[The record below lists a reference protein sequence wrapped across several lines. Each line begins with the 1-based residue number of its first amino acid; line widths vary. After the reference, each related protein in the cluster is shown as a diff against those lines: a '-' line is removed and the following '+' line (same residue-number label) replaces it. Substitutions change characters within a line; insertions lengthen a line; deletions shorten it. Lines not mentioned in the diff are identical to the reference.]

1 MNAVRYIQKA
11 RVNSYDEYADALQA
25 AQRAVKK
32 QAEASND
39 LDSDVK
45 VNGGFIHPALC

>member
-1 MNAVRYIQKA
+1 MVSYVSILTYDARHIMKA
-11 RVNSYDEYADALQA
+11 RVNSHEEFADALQA

-32 QAEASND
+32 QAEARND

-45 VNGGFIHPALC
+45 VA